1 MSGDA
6 EKATG
11 CTENNALGP
20 KKWLLLNGKFFASIS
35 IAHSNL

>member
-1 MSGDA
+1 MSDDA

-20 KKWLLLNGKFFASIS
+20 KNGCYLMASFFASIS

>member
-20 KKWLLLNGKFFASIS
+20 KNGCYLMASFLLLFGFVAQT
-35 IAHSNL
+35 

>member
-20 KKWLLLNGKFFASIS
+20 KNGCYLMARFFFFLLLFQ
-35 IAHSNL
+35 

>member
-20 KKWLLLNGKFFASIS
+20 KMAATLLNGKFLLLFQ
-35 IAHSNL
+35 